1 MRRRSAAVLV
11 AITLG
16 CLAQA
21 GLRASDSPEYDVK
34 AAFLFNFAKFVE
46 WPPSSFAGPEAPL
59 AICVLGHD
67 PFGTTLD
74 NVVRGESAN
83 DRVIA
88 VDRPQNATAARS
100 CQILFVSASEQPRFA
115 EILRTI
121 DRSRTLTVSDVPGFL
136 EAGGALRFFLAGN
149 HVRFEINAAATERAQ
164 FRVSSKL
171 MRVARVTR
179 PGSGSRE

>member
-1 MRRRSAAVLV
+1 MRRRAAAVLF
-11 AITLG
+11 A
-16 CLAQA
+16 LALIGPGQA
-21 GLRASDSPEYDVK
+21 GARASDSAEYDVK

-46 WPPSSFAGPEAPL
+46 WPPSSFAGPDAPL

-67 PFGTTLD
+67 PFGATLD
-74 NVVRGESAN
+74 NVVQGERAN
-83 DRVIA
+83 DRLIA
-88 VDRPQNATAARS
+88 VERPPTALAARA
-100 CQILFVSASEQPRFA
+100 CQILFVSASERSRFA
-115 EILRTI
+115 DILRTV

-149 HVRFEINAAATERAQ
+149 HVRFEINAETTESAQ

-179 PGSGSRE
+179 PGPGSR